1 MPLTAPRT
9 LGKRGKALWGD
20 VTALHDLSPE
30 QHVTLHEACRT
41 ADRLDQLDGVIRG
54 KGVEGLL
61 HLRRMIDSEDGEIVL
76 KVDAV
81 LSQAAAQQTVL
92 KQLLAALRLP
102 DDVTGKRPQ
111 VRSARGAYVP
121 GGKPAPVSSLARA
134 RAAKSS

>member
-1 MPLTAPRT
+1 MALTTPST
-9 LGKRGKALWGD
+9 LGKRGKALWGAL
-20 VTALHDLSPE
+20 TALHQLSPE

-41 ADRLDQLDGVIRG
+41 ADRLDQLDEVIRG
-54 KGVEGLL
+54 KGLEGLL
-61 HLRRMIDSEDGEIVL
+61 HLRRMDDDGEIVL

-81 LSQAAAQQTVL
+81 LSQAAAQQTVM
-92 KQLLAALRLP
+92 KQLLASLRLP
-102 DDVTGKRPQ
+102 DEVSGKRPQ